1 MKVFAD
7 MEVKM
12 KNKSREMWYNR
23 RKHTEKNMLSTI
35 KKENGYDLYTFE
47 GIDLKI
53 RVYSFEKDCKVFIN
67 YKGYNISS
75 TMMFWDCE
83 NECLEYNLTFET
95 AVTELKNAN
104 TLYFIVKKEILNPF
118 IDEIYYF
125 IMENIMDSLLTEEKK
140 VDWN

>member
-1 MKVFAD
+1 
-7 MEVKM
+7 
-12 KNKSREMWYNR
+12 
-23 RKHTEKNMLSTI
+23 MLYTI
-35 KKENGYDLYTFE
+35 KKESDYDLYTFE

-53 RVYSFEKDCKVFIN
+53 RVYSFEKDSKVFIN

-75 TMMFWDCE
+75 TMMFWDFE
-83 NECLEYNLTFET
+83 KECLESNLTFET

-104 TLYFIVKKEILNPF
+104 KLYFIVKKEILPPF

-125 IMENIMDSLLTEEKK
+125 IMENNMDSLMTEEKK

>member
-1 MKVFAD
+1 
-7 MEVKM
+7 M

-35 KKENGYDLYTFE
+35 KKENDYDLYTFE

-53 RVYSFEKDCKVFIN
+53 RVYSVENDCKVFIN

-75 TMMFWDCE
+75 TMMFWDFE

>member
-1 MKVFAD
+1 
-7 MEVKM
+7 
-12 KNKSREMWYNR
+12 
-23 RKHTEKNMLSTI
+23 MLYTI
-35 KKENGYDLYTFE
+35 KKENNYDLYTFE

-53 RVYSFEKDCKVFIN
+53 RVYSVENDCKVFIN
-67 YKGYNISS
+67 HKGYNISS
-75 TMMFWDCE
+75 TMMFWDFE
-83 NECLEYNLTFET
+83 NECLESNLTFET

-125 IMENIMDSLLTEEKK
+125 IMENNMDFLLTEEKK

>member
-1 MKVFAD
+1 
-7 MEVKM
+7 
-12 KNKSREMWYNR
+12 
-23 RKHTEKNMLSTI
+23 MLYTI
-35 KKENGYDLYTFE
+35 KKEIDYDLYTFE

-75 TMMFWDCE
+75 TMMFWDFE
-83 NECLEYNLTFET
+83 IECLESNLTFET
-95 AVTELKNAN
+95 AVIELKNAN

-125 IMENIMDSLLTEEKK
+125 IMEINMDSLLTEEKK